1 MKKRN
6 IYYWTLTI
14 SAWSAIIIFVVAFIS
29 IIAGASIQNIPIKT
43 ALVCGVVA
51 IVYHWQSVHSSQKSI
66 RTGKQ
71 ILIVKKEKGK
81 ALKNKNT
88 YECQ

>member
-29 IIAGASIQNIPIKT
+29 IIAGASIQDIPIKQ
-43 ALVCGVVA
+43 LL
-51 IVYHWQSVHSSQKSI
+51 SV
-66 RTGKQ
+66 
-71 ILIVKKEKGK
+71 E
-81 ALKNKNT
+81 
-88 YECQ
+88 

>member
-51 IVYHWQSVHSSQKSI
+51 IVYHLAVSTFKPEEYKNWETYINS
-66 RTGKQ
+66 
-71 ILIVKKEKGK
+71 KERKR
-81 ALKNKNT
+81 
-88 YECQ
+88 